1 MSGSL
6 LSTGRKT
13 TCEDLEIKELYKL
26 EIESL
31 VIHGIPLFTTNIYVN
46 IIRFFGCIAQ
56 HILPPMISLDH
67 YAIQLNLKN
76 GNVIIAEYG
85 QYFTDET
92 DIEKIKSEHKIA
104 SCCNSWC
111 DEPRED
117 NINQKK
123 WYINRDGIRLIRIK
137 GYSPKD
143 TKKISKFI
151 AENFYG
157 KQFYEKLSFFN
168 AYVTEECYVN
178 NKITLGDLCEKFKG
192 ENWEAKNYNLITH
205 NCQHF
210 SAEIIRI
217 LKATREKYCPEYRKF
232 AFLKVVY
239 AGPILKALYD
249 NENEDVTKIITNVP
263 VVSLL
268 YDGILLSQILINKKK
283 DA

>member
-6 LSTGRKT
+6 LSTGIKT

-26 EIESL
+26 QIESL
-31 VIHGIPLFTTNIYVN
+31 VIHGIPLFTTNKAVD
-46 IIRFFGCIAQ
+46 IIRFFACIAQ
-56 HILPPMISLDH
+56 HLLPPMISLDH
-67 YAIQLNLKN
+67 YAIQLNLEN
-76 GNVIIAEYG
+76 DEVIIAEYG
-85 QYFTDET
+85 QYFTNET
-92 DIEKIKSEHKIA
+92 DIEKIKSKHKIA
-104 SCCNSWC
+104 SCCNNSS

-137 GYSPKD
+137 GYSPED
-143 TKKISKFI
+143 TNEIRKFI

-157 KQFYEKLSFFN
+157 KQFFEKLSFFN
-168 AYVTEECYVN
+168 AYVTEECYIN

-192 ENWEAKNYNLITH
+192 EKWEAKNYNLITH

-217 LKATREKYCPEYRKF
+217 LKATREKYYPEYRKF

-239 AGPILKALYD
+239 AGPILNALYD
-249 NENEDVTKIITNVP
+249 NENEKVTKIITKVP
-263 VVSLL
+263 VVSLI
-268 YDGILLSQILINKKK
+268 YDGILFLKSR
-283 DA
+283 

>member
-1 MSGSL
+1 
-6 LSTGRKT
+6 
-13 TCEDLEIKELYKL
+13 
-26 EIESL
+26 
-31 VIHGIPLFTTNIYVN
+31 
-46 IIRFFGCIAQ
+46 
-56 HILPPMISLDH
+56 MISLDH

-76 GNVIIAEYG
+76 GEIIIAEYG

-104 SCCNSWC
+104 SCCNNSS

-137 GYSPKD
+137 GYSPKN
-143 TKKISKFI
+143 TEKIRKFI
-151 AENFYG
+151 AKNFYG
-157 KQFYEKLSFFN
+157 KEFFKKLTFFN

-192 ENWEAKNYNLITH
+192 EKWEAKNYNLITH

-217 LKATREKYCPEYRKF
+217 LKATREKYPEYRKF
-232 AFLKVVY
+232 SYLKVVY
-239 AGPILKALYD
+239 AGPILNALYD
-249 NENEDVTKIITNVP
+249 NENEKVTKIITNVP

-268 YDGILLSQILINKKK
+268 YDLILGLKILIKKPKK